1 MTAGA
6 ATSGREGDLI
16 VPVFDEHDLVADRSG
31 KKIERRDQQL
41 TGRDKQGRS

>member
-6 ATSGREGDLI
+6 ATSGREGEI
-16 VPVFDEHDLVADRSG
+16 IFPVFDEQDLVADRSG
-31 KKIERRDQQL
+31 KKIERLDQRF